1 MWRGNTPAKAENRTK
16 DMVKILHNVQRNDD
30 AFGQAHVNGGLEK
43 HKEDGEHSGNG
54 SKLVQVKQKDD
65 AL

>member
-43 HKEDGEHSGNG
+43 HKEDG
-54 SKLVQVKQKDD
+54 
-65 AL
+65 